1 MKKKMC
7 IKDGVWYCELA
18 GECVPQ
24 RVPVQITMHMWTLM
38 HSLHNQGPRTQLFVK
53 SKAHQLTDLQKMLEQ
68 KDSIFKNE
76 KEKLPDTNL

>member
-1 MKKKMC
+1 MVCGIANLLGNVYHNMC
-7 IKDGVWYCELA
+7 QYRSQCICGPWC
-18 GECVPQ
+18 
-24 RVPVQITMHMWTLM
+24 TLYTI
-38 HSLHNQGPRTQLFVK
+38 NLFVK